1 VIPTA
6 PLAVRN
12 RFAETVLAA
21 RHDPQARATLGELAR
36 RCAHGETGDWLDAAH
51 ATHAAAL
58 CARARAAVS
67 ALSERPLDAP
77 APSLS
82 AVLDDARRL
91 FDAHL
96 YFEVHELLEPA
107 WTRAA
112 GGEREALQGL
122 IQVAVG
128 YQHLANGNA
137 AGARALLADGA
148 ARLHTRALAG
158 VALDAFARAVVDTAA
173 AVPHVDW
180 ARVPAFPRPTRR
192 ERPWI
197 SS

>member
-21 RHDPQARATLGELAR
+21 RHDGGARAALVELTR
-36 RCAHGETGDWLDAAH
+36 RCAAGDTGDWLAGAQAA
-51 ATHAAAL
+51 HAAAL

-67 ALSERPLDAP
+67 ALGDRPVEAP
-77 APSLS
+77 AHSL
-82 AVLDDARRL
+82 ATVLDDARRL

-96 YFEVHELLEPA
+96 YFEVHELLEPS

-112 GGEREALQGL
+112 GEEREVLQGL

-128 YQHLANGNA
+128 YQHLANGNVD
-137 AGARALLADGA
+137 GARALLADGA
-148 ARLHTRALAG
+148 ARLHARGLG
-158 VALDAFARAVVDTAA
+158 GLALDTFARAVLATVEAM
-173 AVPHVDW
+173 PRVDW
-180 ARVPAFPRPTRR
+180 TRVPAFPRAG
-192 ERPWI
+192 
-197 SS
+197 

>member
-21 RHDPQARATLGELAR
+21 RHDARARAALAELAR
-36 RCAHGETGDWLDAAH
+36 GCARGETGDWLDEAQAR
-51 ATHAAAL
+51 HAAAL
-58 CARARAAVS
+58 CARARAAIS
-67 ALSERPLDAP
+67 ALGDRPADAR
-77 APSLS
+77 ACSL
-82 AVLDDARRL
+82 AAILDDARRL
-91 FDAHL
+91 FEAHL

-148 ARLHTRALAG
+148 ARLHAQALAG
-158 VALDAFARAVVDTAA
+158 VALDGFARAVVEAAA
-173 AVPHVDW
+173 AVPAVDW
-180 ARVPAFPRPTRR
+180 TRVPAFPRAA
-192 ERPWI
+192 
-197 SS
+197 